1 MTEPLVDR
9 NDAYAALRVNDF
21 RSFVVA
27 YFFLTF
33 ALQMQSV
40 VVGWQVYQLTHN
52 ALSLGLI
59 GLVEVAPFFSI
70 ILLTGHIADVFSR
83 KKIVVFA
90 TFVYVLAGVSLF
102 LLSTVFK
109 SVLVAHG
116 VFPIYCIIFVT
127 GIARGFLSPAI
138 LALMPQ
144 LVPRKIFGNASTWN
158 SLIGQAGEVT
168 GPAVGG
174 LIYGFSGVGSAYAAV
189 VIISTLAFAA
199 YLMVSDKPLPKRNH
213 ELSIKESLAEG
224 VRFVFRTDV
233 ILSAVSLDM
242 FAVFFGG
249 AVAVLPIFADRVLHA
264 GPEGLGILRAAPAV
278 GAIIMSVIQA
288 HRPFLDRAGRSLIV
302 SVFGFGLSIIV
313 FAISRDMLLS
323 VAALFMSGMCDN
335 VSVVLRTAIIQ
346 LNTPDELRG
355 RVSAVNGI
363 FTGASDGLGSFES
376 GFAARLLGLVP
387 SVVIGGGITLA
398 TAATTRAIS
407 PKLWKLKM

>member
-1 MTEPLVDR
+1 MEPPL
-9 NDAYAALRVNDF
+9 NKSDAYSSLRIKDF
-21 RSFVVA
+21 RSFITA

-40 VVGWQVYQLTHN
+40 VVGWQVYQLTHD

-59 GLVEVAPFFSI
+59 GFVEVAPFFSI
-70 ILLTGHIADVFSR
+70 VLFSGHVADVYSR
-83 KKIVVFA
+83 KKIIVFA
-90 TFVYVLAGVSLF
+90 TLVYLLSGLSLL

-109 SVLVAHG
+109 SALSVHG
-116 VFPIYCIIFVT
+116 AFPIYCIIFVT

-144 LVPRKIFGNASTWN
+144 LVPRNIFGNASTWN
-158 SLIGQAGEVT
+158 SLVGQIGEVT

-174 LIYGFSGVGSAYAAV
+174 LIYGFSGVGSAYAVV
-189 VIISTLAFAA
+189 VIISALTFIAF
-199 YLMVSDKPLPKRNH
+199 LMVSDKPLPKRSH
-213 ELSIKESLAEG
+213 ELSIRESLAEG
-224 VRFVFRTDV
+224 VGFVFKTEV

-249 AVAVLPIFADRVLHA
+249 AVAVLPIFADRILHA

-278 GAIIMSVIQA
+278 GAIVMSVIQA

-302 SVFGFGLSIIV
+302 SVFGFGISIIV
-313 FAISRDMLLS
+313 FALSRNIWLS
-323 VAALFMSGMCDN
+323 LAALFMNGLCDN

-398 TAATTRAIS
+398 TAVTTRALS
-407 PKLWKLKM
+407 QKLWNLKM